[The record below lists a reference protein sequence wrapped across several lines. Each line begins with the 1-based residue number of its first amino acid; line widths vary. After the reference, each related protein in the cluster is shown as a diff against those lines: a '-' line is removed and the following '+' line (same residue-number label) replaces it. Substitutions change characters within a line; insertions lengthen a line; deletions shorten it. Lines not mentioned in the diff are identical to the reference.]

1 MGLSKSKISKE
12 DISFLTNNTQYSSE
26 EVFEWFSAF
35 QRDCP
40 SGKLS
45 PEKFIKMYAKFFPA
59 GNSEAFCEH
68 VFRIFD
74 SDKNGV
80 IDFKEFLLAIDVS
93 SGKSPRKKLEWA
105 FKAYDVNGNGVI
117 SKEEMEEVVGALF
130 KMLSSQTLKDLQS
143 KIAEKSAQIFA
154 TMDID
159 KDGVITQEEFM
170 AACEKDDQVMELL
183 NKGSL

>member
-1 MGLSKSKISKE
+1 MGSSKSKISKE
-12 DISFLTNNTQYSSE
+12 DISFLTKNTQYSSE

-40 SGKLS
+40 SGKLG
-45 PEKFIKMYAKFFPA
+45 PDKFVEMYAKFFPA

-117 SKEEMEEVVGALF
+117 SKEEMEEVVGALY
-130 KMLSSQTLKDLQS
+130 KMLSSQSSENLQS
-143 KIAEKSAQIFA
+143 KIGEKSAQIFA
-154 TMDID
+154 AMDNN
-159 KDGVITQEEFM
+159 KDGVITQEELS
-170 AACEKDDQVMELL
+170 KVSIKLR
-183 NKGSL
+183 